1 MQVGNPCVKKEQMYT
16 PAKGAKM
23 ETASATLTMPMSLA
37 TRYEQLAK
45 STGRTKTFY
54 MIYGTFGNQRTT
66 ATPCFGLPAFLLPC
80 LRLFTEAIVTS
91 LAVGVFTACRTP
103 DVSI

>member
-37 TRYEQLAK
+37 ISAVNPL
-45 STGRTKTFY
+45 
-54 MIYGTFGNQRTT
+54 
-66 ATPCFGLPAFLLPC
+66 
-80 LRLFTEAIVTS
+80 S
-91 LAVGVFTACRTP
+91 LDMG
-103 DVSI
+103 I